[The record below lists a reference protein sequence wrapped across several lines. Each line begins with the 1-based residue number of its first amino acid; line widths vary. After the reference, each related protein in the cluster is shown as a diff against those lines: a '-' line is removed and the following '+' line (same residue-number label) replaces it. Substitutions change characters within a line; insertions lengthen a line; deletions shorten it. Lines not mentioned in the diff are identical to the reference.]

1 MTTIQ
6 VSSHYWG
13 LTHWSLVN
21 GVLSWHVQKIDEEY
35 IFDTIFFVI
44 EVKMSDKSLMKWPQA
59 PKYFQ

>member
-1 MTTIQ
+1 M
-6 VSSHYWG
+6 
-13 LTHWSLVN
+13 N